1 MRGSPR
7 KKRASRRS
15 RNSGRASCR
24 GCRPRANA
32 AGRALV
38 SLETESKN
46 RARELAR
53 LKDQQGGLE
62 KLVRE
67 LRRALERID
76 KFPTDSKDAFAKL
89 RGKLAWPVAGKLLA
103 SFGQTRAGGVK
114 WDGVLVSGSQG
125 AAVRAVYHG
134 RVVYADWLSGLGL
147 LTIIDHGDGYLSLYG
162 HNERLYKEVG
172 ERVTA
177 GDTIATVGDSGG
189 RLDPRAVLRNPQGGP
204 AGRPAALV
212 QERVAL
218 RVDGKNANCINAMQ
232 TDIRRWSRVDDLRK
246 LHGAVRAAGAL
257 AVAAGRLGEPVRQQ
271 RQAPVEQRGQH
282 QPRPVRAGAPGHRAH
297 RGPASK
303 TGDGVGQHCALA
315 DDGPAYLFWL
325 RDAERQ
331 CRRHRR
337 RGLQPA
343 QGRCRRVAVLLCP
356 RSPEARARAAAPRP
370 AGARRHRHAQRVADR
385 ARQGPG
391 AAAVGH
397 RQSSAGERRRR
408 SAKPAGQRRRPPEV
422 RARRHRRARQG
433 PGAHASRKP
442 ATPPSSRARRS
453 SC

>member
-1 MRGSPR
+1 MTIS
-7 KKRASRRS
+7 ASRLRRALLGPLILTLCLAGAAPAADDPNPAKAEAELKAVRS
-15 RNSGRASCR
+15 QIEKMQAELERDAGRRDKITRELEESEKTVSGARGELDKLRRERAVHTERRAELAAARRTEEAVLGERRAALAGQIRAASMIGQEEPLKLLLNQRDPAQTGRVLTYYQYFGRARAGQIAAINSHIAELAMLDAGLAEEEARLAALEEERKGELSRLQSARERR
-24 GCRPRANA
+24 GRV
-32 AGRALV
+32 LV

-114 WDGVLVSGSQG
+114 WDGLLVSGSQG

-189 RLDPRAVLRNPQGGP
+189 RSTPALYFEIRK
-204 AGRPAALV
+204 AGRP
-212 QERVAL
+212 
-218 RVDGKNANCINAMQ
+218 VD
-232 TDIRRWSRVDDLRK
+232 
-246 LHGAVRAAGAL
+246 
-257 AVAAGRLGEPVRQQ
+257 
-271 RQAPVEQRGQH
+271 
-282 QPRPVRAGAPGHRAH
+282 PRPWFKS
-297 RGPASK
+297 AS
-303 TGDGVGQHCALA
+303 
-315 DDGPAYLFWL
+315 P
-325 RDAERQ
+325 
-331 CRRHRR
+331 
-337 RGLQPA
+337 
-343 QGRCRRVAVLLCP
+343 
-356 RSPEARARAAAPRP
+356 
-370 AGARRHRHAQRVADR
+370 
-385 ARQGPG
+385 
-391 AAAVGH
+391 
-397 RQSSAGERRRR
+397 
-408 SAKPAGQRRRPPEV
+408 
-422 RARRHRRARQG
+422 
-433 PGAHASRKP
+433 
-442 ATPPSSRARRS
+442 
-453 SC
+453 